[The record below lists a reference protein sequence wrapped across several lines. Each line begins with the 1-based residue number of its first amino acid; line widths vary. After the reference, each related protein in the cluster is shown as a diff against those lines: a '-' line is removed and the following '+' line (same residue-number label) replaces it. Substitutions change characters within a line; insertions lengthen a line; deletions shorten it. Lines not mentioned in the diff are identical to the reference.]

1 MNEKKEEHMGKKTKI
16 KVNADPMP
24 ENTAETAEEIT
35 GSAVEEQKGTVT
47 LSQEEFD
54 ALNAALEEEKKK
66 AQENLEG
73 WQRERADFS
82 NYKKRIERD
91 QENAKNSYKADV
103 LKKFIP
109 VLSDLELAYS
119 HRPEDGEAAAWAEG
133 IELIIR
139 KFNSVLENDGLKKI
153 DVKAGDKLDPNIH
166 MAVSYEDNDEFGS
179 EEIIE
184 VLKNGYRMGD
194 KVIEPAIVRVAR

>member
-1 MNEKKEEHMGKKTKI
+1 MAKKSKI
-16 KVNADPMP
+16 KVNSGTETPA
-24 ENTAETAEEIT
+24 ENPVEEIEIP
-35 GSAVEEQKGTVT
+35 VEEQEELVT
-47 LSQEEFD
+47 LSKAD
-54 ALNAALEEEKKK
+54 YDTLNSTLEEAKKK
-66 AQENLEG
+66 EQENLEG

-91 QENAKNSYKADV
+91 QESAKNSYKADV

-109 VLSDLELAYS
+109 VLSDLELAYQ
-119 HRPEDGEAAAWAEG
+119 HRPEDGEAAAWAAG

-194 KVIEPAIVRVAR
+194 KVIEPAIVRVAK

>member
-1 MNEKKEEHMGKKTKI
+1 MAKKTKI
-16 KVNADPMP
+16 KVNAGTETPA
-24 ENTAETAEEIT
+24 ENPVEEIEIPAEEQ
-35 GSAVEEQKGTVT
+35 EELVT
-47 LSQEEFD
+47 LSKAEYD
-54 ALNAALEEEKKK
+54 SLNSALEEAKKK
-66 AQENLEG
+66 EQENLEG

-82 NYKKRIERD
+82 NYKKRIDRD
-91 QENAKNSYKADV
+91 QESAKNGYKADV

-109 VLSDLELAYS
+109 VLSDLELAYQ
-119 HRPEDGEAAAWAEG
+119 HRPEEGEAAAWAAG

-194 KVIEPAIVRVAR
+194 KVIEPAIVRVAK

>member
-1 MNEKKEEHMGKKTKI
+1 MAKKTKI
-16 KVNADPMP
+16 KVNAGTETPA
-24 ENTAETAEEIT
+24 ENPVEEIEIPAEEQ
-35 GSAVEEQKGTVT
+35 EELVT
-47 LSQEEFD
+47 LSKAEYD
-54 ALNAALEEEKKK
+54 SLNSALEEAKKK
-66 AQENLEG
+66 EQENLEG

-82 NYKKRIERD
+82 NYKKRIDRD
-91 QENAKNSYKADV
+91 QESAKNGYKADV

-109 VLSDLELAYS
+109 VLSDLELAYQ
-119 HRPEDGEAAAWAEG
+119 HRPEEGEAAAWAAG

-194 KVIEPAIVRVAR
+194 KVVEPAIVRVAK

>member
-1 MNEKKEEHMGKKTKI
+1 MAKKTKI
-16 KVNADPMP
+16 KVNAGS
-24 ENTAETAEEIT
+24 ETTAENPVEEIEISAEEQ
-35 GSAVEEQKGTVT
+35 EESVT
-47 LSQEEFD
+47 LSKADYD
-54 ALNAALEEEKKK
+54 ALNTALEEAKKK
-66 AQENLEG
+66 EQENLEG

-82 NYKKRIERD
+82 NYKKRIDRD
-91 QENAKNSYKADV
+91 QESAKNSYKADV

-109 VLSDLELAYS
+109 VLTDLELAYQ
-119 HRPEDGEAAAWAEG
+119 HRPEDSETAAWAAG

-194 KVIEPAIVRVAR
+194 KVIEPAIVRVAK

>member
-1 MNEKKEEHMGKKTKI
+1 MSKKKNRDENEKIEEAVEEI
-16 KVNADPMP
+16 PVEASA
-24 ENTAETAEEIT
+24 EETAETEEGSEEEATVALTKAEF
-35 GSAVEEQKGTVT
+35 VELHK
-47 LSQEEFD
+47 S
-54 ALNAALEEEKKK
+54 LEEAKQRE
-66 AQENLEG
+66 QENLES

-91 QENAKNSYKADV
+91 QETAKNNYKIDV

-109 VLSDLELAYS
+109 ILDDLELAYQ
-119 HRPEDGEAAAWAEG
+119 HRPEGGEAAAWAKG

-139 KFNSVLENDGLKKI
+139 KFNSVLENDGLTKI
-153 DVKAGDKLDPNIH
+153 EVKAGDKLDPNIH

-194 KVIEPAIVRVAR
+194 RVIDPAVVRVAR

>member
-1 MNEKKEEHMGKKTKI
+1 MSKKKNRDENEKIEEAVEEIPVK
-16 KVNADPMP
+16 ASA
-24 ENTAETAEEIT
+24 EETAETEEGSEEEATVALTKAEF
-35 GSAVEEQKGTVT
+35 VELHK
-47 LSQEEFD
+47 S
-54 ALNAALEEEKKK
+54 LEEAKQRE
-66 AQENLEG
+66 QENLES

-91 QENAKNSYKADV
+91 QETAKNNYKIDV

-109 VLSDLELAYS
+109 ILDDLELAYQ
-119 HRPEDGEAAAWAEG
+119 HRPEGGEAAAWAKG

-139 KFNSVLENDGLKKI
+139 KFNSVLENDGLTKI
-153 DVKAGDKLDPNIH
+153 EVKAGDKLDPNIH

-194 KVIEPAIVRVAR
+194 RVIDPAVVRVAR

>member
-1 MNEKKEEHMGKKTKI
+1 MAKKTKI
-16 KVNADPMP
+16 KVNAGTETPA
-24 ENTAETAEEIT
+24 ENPVEEIEIPAEEQ
-35 GSAVEEQKGTVT
+35 EELVT
-47 LSQEEFD
+47 LSKAD
-54 ALNAALEEEKKK
+54 YDTLNSTLEEAKKK
-66 AQENLEG
+66 EQENLEG

-91 QENAKNSYKADV
+91 QESAKNSYKADV

-109 VLSDLELAYS
+109 VLSDLELAYQ
-119 HRPEDGEAAAWAEG
+119 HRPEDGEAAAWAAG

-194 KVIEPAIVRVAR
+194 KVIEPAIVRVAK

>member
-1 MNEKKEEHMGKKTKI
+1 MGKKTKI
-16 KVNADPMP
+16 KLNKGSEPEVNEEIREEEP
-24 ENTAETAEEIT
+24 EISAEEEQETET
-35 GSAVEEQKGTVT
+35 GF
-47 LSQEEFD
+47 SQEDFD
-54 ALNAALEEEKKK
+54 KLNEELEEAKKK
-66 AQENLEG
+66 AQENLES

-91 QENAKNSYKADV
+91 QEVSKKKYKSDV
-103 LKKFIP
+103 LEKFIP
-109 VLSDLELAYS
+109 VLDDLELAYA

-139 KFNSVLENDGLKKI
+139 KFKSLLENDGMTKI

-166 MAVSYEDNDEFGS
+166 MAVSAEDSDEYES
-179 EEIIE
+179 EQIIE

-194 KVIEPAIVRVAR
+194 KIINPAIVRVAR

>member
-1 MNEKKEEHMGKKTKI
+1 MAKKI
-16 KVNADPMP
+16 KIKAETED
-24 ENTAETAEEIT
+24 TAENPVEETVTAAEEQ
-35 GSAVEEQKGTVT
+35 EELVT
-47 LSQEEFD
+47 LSKAEYE
-54 ALNAALEEEKKK
+54 ALNADLEEAKKK
-66 AQENLEG
+66 EQENLES

-91 QENAKNSYKADV
+91 QETAKNSYKADV

-109 VLSDLELAYS
+109 VLSDLELAYQ
-119 HRPEDGEAAAWAEG
+119 HRPEDGEAASWAEG

-139 KFNSVLENDGLKKI
+139 KFNSILENDGLKKI

-194 KVIEPAIVRVAR
+194 RVIDPAVVRVAR